1 MNKKTVLVTGS
12 SIGLGASIIR
22 KFASNNYNVI
32 INYNTN
38 EEKAEQLAN
47 EVNEKYKADYLLVKC
62 DITNDQEV
70 QKMYNI
76 IKEKYNHIDV
86 LVNNAG
92 IAIDTTFE
100 DKTKEN
106 FRKTLELN
114 LIAPFFLTRLFADD
128 MYNNKQGKIINISST
143 NAIDSYYEFSLDYD
157 ASKAALINLTHN
169 LANHY
174 APYININCVCP
185 GWINTPMNKELDD
198 EFKQKETNKILLN
211 RFAEPEEI
219 ANLVYFLST
228 DEASYI
234 NDSIIKIDGGVKH
247 D

>member
-38 EEKAEQLAN
+38 KEKAEQLAN
-47 EVNEKYKADYLLVKC
+47 ELNEKYKTDYLLIKC
-62 DITNDQEV
+62 DITNEQEV
-70 QKMYNI
+70 QNMYNI
-76 IKEKYNHIDV
+76 IKEKFGTLDV

-143 NAIDSYYEFSLDYD
+143 NGVDSYYEFSLDYD

-174 APYININCVCP
+174 SPYINVNCVCP
-185 GWINTPMNKELDD
+185 GWINTPMNQELSE
-198 EFKQKETNKILLN
+198 EFKQKEINKILLN
-211 RFAEPEEI
+211 RFADPEEI

>member
-12 SIGLGASIIR
+12 SIGLGSSIIK

-32 INYNTN
+32 INYNTHKN
-38 EEKAEQLAN
+38 EAEKLKE
-47 EVNEKYKADYLLVKC
+47 EVEKKYNIECLIIKC
-62 DITNDQEV
+62 DITKEQEV
-70 QKMYNI
+70 KEMFDI
-76 IKEKYNHIDV
+76 IINKFNKLDV
-86 LVNNAG
+86 LVNNAA

-106 FRKTLELN
+106 FMKVLDTNVVSL
-114 LIAPFFLTRLFADD
+114 FYLTRIFADE
-128 MYNNKQGKIINISST
+128 MYKQKKGKIINISSS
-143 NAIDSYYEFSLDYD
+143 NAIDSYYEYSLDYD

-174 APYININCVCP
+174 SPYINVNCICP
-185 GWINTPMNKELDD
+185 GWINTPMNKNLDKD
-198 EFKQKETNKILLN
+198 FKEKEENKILLN

-228 DEASYI
+228 NEASYI
-234 NDSIIKIDGGVKH
+234 NDSIIKIDGGRKN

>member
-1 MNKKTVLVTGS
+1 MNKKTVLVTGASQGLGS
-12 SIGLGASIIR
+12 SIAK
-22 KFASNNYNVI
+22 KFASNKYNVI
-32 INYNTN
+32 INYNTHK
-38 EEKAEQLAN
+38 EEAEQLQK
-47 EVNEKYKADYLLVKC
+47 ELIEKYNTNCLIVKC

-70 QKMYNI
+70 QNMYQI
-76 IKEKYNHIDV
+76 IKEKYITLDV
-86 LVNNAG
+86 LINNAG

-100 DKTKEN
+100 EKTKEN
-106 FRKTLELN
+106 FRKTLESN

-128 MYNNKQGKIINISST
+128 MYENKQGKIINISST
-143 NAIDSYYEFSLDYD
+143 NGIDSYYEFSLDYD

-174 APYININCVCP
+174 APYINVNCVCP

-198 EFKQKETNKILLN
+198 EFKEKENKKILLN

>member
-22 KFASNNYNVI
+22 KFARNNYNVI

-38 EEKAEQLAN
+38 IEKAEQLAN
-47 EVNEKYKADYLLVKC
+47 EVNEKYLTDYLLVKC
-62 DITNDQEV
+62 DITNEQEV
-70 QKMYNI
+70 QQMYNI
-76 IKEKYNHIDV
+76 IKEKFGHIDV

-92 IAIDTTFE
+92 IAIDTTWE

-128 MYNNKQGKIINISST
+128 MYKNKQGKIINISST
-143 NAIDSYYEFSLDYD
+143 NGIDSYYEFSLDYD

-174 APYININCVCP
+174 APYINVNCVCP
-185 GWINTPMNKELDD
+185 GWINTPMNEQLDD
-198 EFKQKETNKILLN
+198 EFKQKELNKILLN
-211 RFAEPEEI
+211 RFANPEEI

-234 NDSIIKIDGGVKH
+234 NDSIIKIDGGRKN

>member
-1 MNKKTVLVTGS
+1 MNKKTVLVTGASQGLGS
-12 SIGLGASIIR
+12 SIAQ

-32 INYNTN
+32 INYNTHK
-38 EEKAEQLAN
+38 EKAEQLQN
-47 EVNEKYKADYLLVKC
+47 ELIKKYNINCLSIKC
-62 DITNDQEV
+62 DITNDQEI
-70 QKMYNI
+70 QNMYQI
-76 IKEKYNHIDV
+76 IKKEFGTLDV

-114 LIAPFFLTRLFADD
+114 LIAPFFLTKLFADD
-128 MYNNKQGKIINISST
+128 MYKNKQGKIINISST
-143 NAIDSYYEFSLDYD
+143 NGIDSYYEFSLDYD

-174 APYININCVCP
+174 APYINVNCVCP

-198 EFKQKETNKILLN
+198 EFKEKENKKILLN

-219 ANLVYFLST
+219 Y
-228 DEASYI
+228 
-234 NDSIIKIDGGVKH
+234 
-247 D
+247 

>member
-12 SIGLGASIIR
+12 SIGLGASIIK
-22 KFASNNYNVI
+22 KFAQNNYNVI
-32 INYNTN
+32 INYNNSKQNAEELQKELESKYNTN
-38 EEKAEQLAN
+38 CLII
-47 EVNEKYKADYLLVKC
+47 KC

-70 QKMYNI
+70 ENMYKK
-76 IKEKYNHIDV
+76 IKETFNTLDV
-86 LVNNAG
+86 LVNNAA

-100 DKTKEN
+100 DKTKDN
-106 FRKTLELN
+106 FRKILETN
-114 LIAPFFLTRLFADD
+114 LIAPFFLTKLFGDD
-128 MYNNKQGKIINISST
+128 MYQNKKGKIINISST
-143 NAIDSYYEFSLDYD
+143 NGIDSYYEYSLDYD

-174 APYININCVCP
+174 SPYINVNCVCP
-185 GWINTPMNKELDD
+185 GWINTPMNKELDN
-198 EFKQKETNKILLN
+198 EFKQKETNKILLK

-247 D
+247 E

>member
-12 SIGLGASIIR
+12 SIGLGSSIIK

-32 INYNTN
+32 INYNTHKN
-38 EEKAEQLAN
+38 EAEKLKEEL
-47 EVNEKYKADYLLVKC
+47 EKKYNIECLIIKC
-62 DITNDQEV
+62 DITKEQEV
-70 QKMYNI
+70 KEMFDI
-76 IKEKYNHIDV
+76 IINNFNKLDV
-86 LVNNAG
+86 LVNNAA

-106 FRKTLELN
+106 FMKVLDTNVVSL
-114 LIAPFFLTRLFADD
+114 FYLTRIFADE
-128 MYNNKQGKIINISST
+128 MYKQKEGKIINISSS
-143 NAIDSYYEFSLDYD
+143 NAIDSYYEYSLDYD

-174 APYININCVCP
+174 SPYINVNCICP
-185 GWINTPMNKELDD
+185 GWINTPMNKNLDKD
-198 EFKQKETNKILLN
+198 FKQKEENKILLN

-228 DEASYI
+228 NEASYI
-234 NDSIIKIDGGVKH
+234 NDSIIKIDGGRKN